1 MRRGII
7 VKRKKKKSVKRWMEE
22 GRENGMGEAQTDRQT
37 LEHQLTSQVAFD
49 QRLNGRD
56 CVNLVVQGA
65 F

>member
-1 MRRGII
+1 
-7 VKRKKKKSVKRWMEE
+7 MEE
-22 GRENGMGEAQTDRQT
+22 GRGHELGERRRQTDRQT

-49 QRLNGRD
+49 QRLDGRD